1 MSVRVVARLRPLWKT
16 ERDLDVVVHTTNSLS
31 HPIGKENPD
40 VNPALRDRDNIV
52 KIPNPKNEGEQYAF
66 QFNAV
71 YDGNTTQQEIF
82 DAEGRFSPLTAGI
95 FARSSLLML

>member
-16 ERDLDVVVHTTNSLS
+16 EKDLDVIVHTASSS
-31 HPIGKENPD
+31 HSIGKEKPD
-40 VNPALRDRDNIV
+40 ANPALTDRDNIV

-71 YDGNTTQQEIF
+71 YDGNASQQEIF
-82 DAEGRFSPLTAGI
+82 DAEGWLAPSTACI
-95 FARSSLLML
+95 SLACRPG

>member
-16 ERDLDVVVHTTNSLS
+16 ERDLDIIVHTASSSS
-31 HPIGKENPD
+31 HPIGKD
-40 VNPALRDRDNIV
+40 SSDTSLALRDRDNIV
-52 KIPNPKNEGEQYAF
+52 KIPNHKNDTEQYAF

-82 DAEGRFSPLTAGI
+82 DTEGW
-95 FARSSLLML
+95 SLQIDREHLPPSHCC